1 MSKTSSSPSGK
12 AVATGGVLLTA
23 CAVCCA
29 PLVVPFLAAFF
40 AAGGVG
46 LALAGQIGLG
56 IAALG
61 AVGGYLYLRR
71 RVASKRAG
79 SCGCGPIGGC
89 ADAGQ
94 AQRDPRA

>member
-1 MSKTSSSPSGK
+1 MSKTSSRLSGQ
-12 AVATGGVLLTA
+12 AVVTGGALPTA
-23 CAVCCA
+23 CAVCCV

-71 RVASKRAG
+71 RATSKRAG
-79 SCGCGPIGGC
+79 SCGCSPTGGC

-94 AQRDPRA
+94 AQHDPRA

>member
-1 MSKTSSSPSGK
+1 MSKTSSGPSGK

-29 PLVVPFLAAFF
+29 LLVAPFLAAFF

-46 LALAGQIGLG
+46 LALAGQVGLG
-56 IAALG
+56 IAVLG

-71 RVASKRAG
+71 RAASKRVG
-79 SCGCGPIGGC
+79 SCGCGPIGSC
-89 ADAGQ
+89 ADASQ
-94 AQRDPRA
+94 AQRDSRV